1 MKKNLVVLSM
11 IAVFGMMAGFAFS
24 GAGVEMRINVPF
36 AFYLGDQQ
44 LPAGE
49 YHFNMEHGNFATASY
64 VNVWAPKGADN
75 RILMTT
81 AGTDKNTTANQLVFN
96 KYGQK
101 LFLSTVS
108 INGYKATLKA
118 LSLEKELRSQ
128 AKQTPAIIT
137 VAQK

>member
-11 IAVFGMMAGFAFS
+11 IAVFGMTAGSAFS
-24 GAGVEMRINVPF
+24 GAGVEMRIDVPF
-36 AFYLGDQQ
+36 AFYLENQ
-44 LPAGE
+44 LFPAGV

-64 VNVWAPKGADN
+64 VNVWAPKGADSKL
-75 RILMTT
+75 LMTT

-96 KYGQK
+96 KYEQK

-108 INGYKATLKA
+108 INGYKATLKV
-118 LSLEKELRSQ
+118 LNLERELRSQ
-128 AKQTPAIIT
+128 AEQAPDIIA

>member
-44 LPAGE
+44 FPAGE
-49 YHFNMEHGNFATASY
+49 YRFNMEHGNFATASY

-81 AGTDKNTTANQLVFN
+81 AGTDKNTAANQLVFN
-96 KYGQK
+96 KYGQT

-118 LSLEKELRSQ
+118 LNLERELRSQ
-128 AKQTPAIIT
+128 AEQAPAIIT

>member
-11 IAVFGMMAGFAFS
+11 IAIFGMMAGFAFS

-36 AFYLGDQQ
+36 AFYMGDQ
-44 LPAGE
+44 LFPAGV
-49 YHFNMEHGNFATASY
+49 YHFNMEHGNFATASH

-75 RILMTT
+75 RLLMTA

-108 INGYKATLKA
+108 INGYKAALKV
-118 LSLEKELRSQ
+118 LNLERELRSQ
-128 AKQTPAIIT
+128 AEQAPGIIT